1 MQCVRALFTDIDN
14 HSYHK
19 MDPVTLFALANG
31 AVSAVKAGCKL
42 YKDIKGAAGEVKEVL
57 KDLDDQFKKLHP
69 PENPPTVEQKK
80 QFIEEKNRVIELNK
94 ADPGDVYS
102 TIGEQ
107 LGVYFENRAK
117 CIAIWEEEERRSQ
130 EVYSGTDSV
139 GKRALQRVLMRKK
152 LEQMEVDLRE
162 LLVYQSPPELGGL
175 YHEVFA
181 MMEKITAEQT
191 VAISKKMRQEH
202 LDEIKRKKLLEKFW
216 IEASWGIALVFMIA
230 VMCISMMVVVEDRIK
245 KYPHLGTGWIPTTP
259 AERAEAAKPKIYIG
273 R

>member
-1 MQCVRALFTDIDN
+1 MGCLPLTIIF
-14 HSYHK
+14 SHK
-19 MDPVTLFALANG
+19 MDPITLFALANG

-69 PENPPTVEQKK
+69 PEKPPTAEAKK
-80 QFIEEKNRVIELNK
+80 QFQEEKQRIVELNK
-94 ADPGDVYS
+94 ADPTDVYS

-130 EVYSGTDSV
+130 EVYSGADSI

-162 LLVYQSPPELGGL
+162 LMVYQSPPELGGL
-175 YHEVFA
+175 YNEVFE
-181 MMEKITAEQT
+181 MMTKITAEQS
-191 VAISKKMRQEH
+191 VAIAKKMRQDH
-202 LDEIKRKKLLEKFW
+202 TDSIRRKKRLEQLW
-216 IEASWGIALVFMIA
+216 VESLWGIALVIMIA
-230 VMCISMMVVVEDRIK
+230 CICVSFMVVVEDRIK
-245 KYPHLGTGWIPTTP
+245 KYPYLGDQWIPTTP
-259 AERAEAAKPKIYIG
+259 AQREEAAKPKIYIG